1 MGEARGGAGWCVVAL
16 VLGAC
21 APSPSLS
28 QGDAGPVGVNQDGTS
43 ATVLLGTID
52 RGRGTAGLAL
62 LAILSDQ
69 EGAAW
74 AGEVLNDEGAVVAS
88 FVYGRPDG
96 SQPLSAWWPAVPA
109 AWGSRYT
116 VHFFEPGGRELRLT
130 ATLSPSSGLEVPQ
143 PELTPDGARL
153 TWPQVTG
160 AAAYECATAAAAPE
174 HSPTPGCGVSPN
186 MTVRALSVDLSK
198 PLVVSELP
206 RSFDVS
212 ETDYAY
218 GVGTSGAKVRAAL
231 GSIQYATGASGFAA
245 LVSVQTPGGGPPTV
259 PWEIEISGP
268 AFGATGSL
276 KGTQLAASDRLII
289 WAYDA
294 TPTDGVYQIRASSS
308 SDTVTFSLRAPAMV
322 SPMPEVMALT
332 ADNRGAGGAI
342 LGWQAIGGAQGY
354 FASAWA
360 RGTGALTASSWV
372 TDTGATFS
380 PGTFVTG
387 QTYDVFVTASSADP
401 TTGGALPSFISLSEN
416 TYRPVSFTSR

>member
-21 APSPSLS
+21 APPPVRS
-28 QGDAGPVGVNQDGTS
+28 QSDGGAVGVTQDGAT

-62 LAILSDQ
+62 LAILSDE

-74 AGEVLNDEGAVVAS
+74 AGEVLNAESAVVAS
-88 FVYGRPDG
+88 FVYGTPDG
-96 SQPLSAWWPAVPA
+96 SQPLSAWWPALPA

-116 VHFFEPGGRELRLT
+116 VRFFEPGGRELRVT

-143 PELTPDGARL
+143 PELTPTGARL
-153 TWPQVTG
+153 SWPEVPG
-160 AAAYECATAAAAPE
+160 AAAYECATAGSAPE
-174 HSPTPGCGVSPN
+174 HSTTPGCAVFPT
-186 MTVRALSVDLSK
+186 MKVRALSVDLSK

-245 LVSVQTPGGGPPTV
+245 LVSVQTPSGGPPTV
-259 PWEIEISGP
+259 PWNIEISGP
-268 AFGATGSL
+268 AFGSTGSL
-276 KGTQLAASDRLII
+276 RGTQLAATDRLIL

-294 TPTDGVYQIRASSS
+294 TPTEGLYQIRASSP

-322 SPMPEVMALT
+322 IPMPEVMALT
-332 ADNRGAGGAI
+332 AVNRGAGGAV
-342 LGWQAIGGAQGY
+342 LAWQAIGGARGY

-360 RGTGALTASSWV
+360 RGSGALTASSWGRA
-372 TDTGATFS
+372 TGATFS

-387 QTYDVFVTASSADP
+387 ETYDVFVTASSADP
-401 TTGGALPSFISLSEN
+401 TTGAALPSFISLSEN